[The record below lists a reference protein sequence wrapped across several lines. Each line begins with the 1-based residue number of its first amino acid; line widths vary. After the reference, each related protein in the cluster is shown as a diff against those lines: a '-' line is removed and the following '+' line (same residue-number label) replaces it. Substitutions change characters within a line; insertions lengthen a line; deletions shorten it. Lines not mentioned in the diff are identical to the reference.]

1 MHCYYIERKEYTINI
16 HKEQAEKITF
26 LYFVVVLNLYIFK
39 NDCIKALKYTAK
51 LQGSLWL
58 KEKQGKLEYI

>member
-39 NDCIKALKYTAK
+39 NYCIKALKYTAK
-51 LQGSLWL
+51 LQGSL
-58 KEKQGKLEYI
+58 